1 MAVPKKKLSDARSKR
16 RKSANAQE
24 ERTALAVCA
33 HCGAANLPHTV
44 CSSCGYYKGEK
55 VQ

>member
-16 RKSANAQE
+16 RKSANFDQTRNAI
-24 ERTALAVCA
+24 AVCSN
-33 HCGAANLPHTV
+33 CSAANLPHQV

-55 VQ
+55 VK